1 MLKGYMNP
9 IIRFQYPTAV
19 DARTRRE
26 YGFSLIEV
34 MIALLVLSIGLLG
47 IAGLQTY
54 SLKFNHQSYERTQA
68 TILISEMF
76 EKILANPTAAAAG
89 TFISG
94 FGDTS
99 ANYATYGGCP
109 AACATPVELATY
121 ELFLWK
127 SALENPKILAQGKGA
142 LTRVTDPTYADAQLF
157 DIKVQWMENDIQ
169 MTQSMQVR
177 IK

>member
-1 MLKGYMNP
+1 MNP
-9 IIRFQYPTAV
+9 MISYQRFTTGKTQV
-19 DARTRRE
+19 NRE
-26 YGFSLIEV
+26 HGFSLLEV

-68 TILISEMF
+68 TILISEMI

-89 TFISG
+89 TFISPLG
-94 FGDTS
+94 NTS
-99 ANYATYGGCP
+99 ASYATYGGCP

-127 SALENPKILAQGKGA
+127 SSLENPKVLAQGQGA
-142 LTRVTDPTYADAQLF
+142 ITRAVDPTYADAQLF
-157 DIKVQWMENDIQ
+157 DINVRWMEND
-169 MTQSMQVR
+169 MPMSQSMQVR

>member
-1 MLKGYMNP
+1 MKPM
-9 IIRFQYPTAV
+9 IQYQSTILRDTQANCE
-19 DARTRRE
+19 R
-26 YGFSLIEV
+26 GFSLIEV
-34 MIALLVLSIGLLG
+34 LIALLVLSIGLLG

-76 EKILANPTAAAAG
+76 EKILANPTAAATG
-89 TFISG
+89 TFISPLAS
-94 FGDTS
+94 TS
-99 ANYATYGGCP
+99 TSYASYGGCP
-109 AACATPVELATY
+109 AACATPAELATY

-127 SALENPKILAQGKGA
+127 SALENPKVLAQGQGSIA
-142 LTRVTDPTYADAQLF
+142 RVVDPTYADAQLF
-157 DIKVQWMENDIQ
+157 DINVRWMENDLQ